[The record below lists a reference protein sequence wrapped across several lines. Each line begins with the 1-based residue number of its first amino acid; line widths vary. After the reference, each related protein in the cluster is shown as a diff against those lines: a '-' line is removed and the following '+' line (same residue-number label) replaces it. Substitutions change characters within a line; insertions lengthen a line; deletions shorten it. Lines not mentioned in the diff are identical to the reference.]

1 MGCGKWLIMLTIKK
15 LKRFRWNGNVRGG
28 RMKRMIKTALC
39 FLAAACM
46 VFPGSNSLAAKAKPL
61 SGQDENGNTWVYDR
75 ETKTLTFSGTTDLEE
90 FELDGHSP
98 EPRWWCWNNE
108 AEHLVIENGITG
120 LPGEE
125 FSDFYKLKTVELPDT
140 VTYIGN
146 CVFDGCVEIE
156 TIKMSENIT
165 FIGDLAFSDCYSWK
179 NVWIPEKVTSIGEWA
194 FCRCMSIKEIKI
206 PDTVTK
212 IGAFAFDGCANLKY
226 VQLPKRIEIIEE
238 GIFRD
243 CKNLSRVEMPD
254 SVKKLKTGIFS
265 GAGITR
271 IEIPKNVTSFYK
283 GKDRYTNNGI
293 FQDCKKLKVITI
305 KSKNLNH
312 IYKGAFSGL
321 NKNTEIKVP
330 KSCLKKYKK
339 LFRKAGLDKKIK
351 VKAISGKKKFS
362 PMRFPEKK
370 YKADHLGPPCTYT
383 AFTSIILIISPAS
396 A

>member
-1 MGCGKWLIMLTIKK
+1 MEIVWGDE
-15 LKRFRWNGNVRGG
+15 LKERTFRKIIIV
-28 RMKRMIKTALC
+28 
-39 FLAAACM
+39 FLL
-46 VFPGSNSLAAKAKPL
+46 FGSLFFLSIDTPQAKQKPL
-61 SGQDENGNTWVYDR
+61 SGEDYNGNRWVYDK
-75 ETKTLTFSGTTDLEE
+75 ETKTLIFSGTMDLEK

-98 EPRWWCWNNE
+98 EPKWWCWNDE
-108 AEHLVIENGITG
+108 AEHLVIESGITG

-146 CVFDGCVEIE
+146 CVFDGCIEIE

-179 NVWIPEKVTSIGEWA
+179 NVWIPEKVTNIGEWA
-194 FCRCMSIKEIKI
+194 FCRCMNIKEIKI

-226 VQLPKRIEIIEE
+226 VQLPKRIEVIEE

-243 CKNLSRVEMPD
+243 CKKLSTVKMPD
-254 SVKKLKTGIFS
+254 SVKKIKIGAFS

-283 GKDRYTNNGI
+283 GKDWYTNNGI
-293 FQDCKKLKVITI
+293 FEDCKKLKVITI
-305 KSKNLNH
+305 KSSKLNH

-321 NKNTEIKVP
+321 NKNIIIKVP

-339 LFRKAGLDKKIK
+339 MFRKAGLNKKIK

-362 PMRFPEKK
+362 PVAFPEKK
-370 YKADHLGPPCTYT
+370 YKANRNGSPCTYT
-383 AFTSIILIISPAS
+383 KHLHKSC
-396 A
+396 